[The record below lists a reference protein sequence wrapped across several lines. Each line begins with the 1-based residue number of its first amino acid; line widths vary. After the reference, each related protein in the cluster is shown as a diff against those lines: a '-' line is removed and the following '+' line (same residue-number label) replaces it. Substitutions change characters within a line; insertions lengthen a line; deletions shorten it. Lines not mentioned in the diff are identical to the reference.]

1 MAIVERAVGE
11 AGGVA
16 EVVWPNAGAAKQ
28 SAIITSTNNFCAG
41 FLTRALSP
49 FPKCVFHVGLIHHA
63 QNSEQAYRDAE
74 KHECQASAR
83 RVQSQAQQA
92 NSETEKCYEQS
103 DEYHFF

>member
-41 FLTRALSP
+41 FLTCALSP
-49 FPKCVFHVGLIHHA
+49 FPKCVFQVGLIHHS
-63 QNSEQAYRDAE
+63 QDSEQTYRDAE
-74 KHECQASAR
+74 KHERQARSR
-83 RVQSQAQQA
+83 GVQSQAEQA
-92 NSETEKCYEQS
+92 NRESEKCYEKS